1 MVGYCLGGTVCYLAP
16 CRGADVDATVAFYGN
31 APDPGAQLKHAEC
44 PIFGIFGGD
53 DPIINEEHVRRVRG
67 GLKGSAL
74 DHQVKVY
81 RGMGH
86 AFFNDTRPNYDDR
99 AAGDAW
105 RRTLTFLREHLA

>member
-1 MVGYCLGGTVCYLAP
+1 MT
-16 CRGADVDATVAFYGN
+16 
-31 APDPGAQLKHAEC
+31 
-44 PIFGIFGGD
+44 
-53 DPIINEEHVRRVRG
+53 PIINEEHVRRVRG
-67 GLKGSAL
+67 GLRGSAL

-81 RGMGH
+81 RGSGH